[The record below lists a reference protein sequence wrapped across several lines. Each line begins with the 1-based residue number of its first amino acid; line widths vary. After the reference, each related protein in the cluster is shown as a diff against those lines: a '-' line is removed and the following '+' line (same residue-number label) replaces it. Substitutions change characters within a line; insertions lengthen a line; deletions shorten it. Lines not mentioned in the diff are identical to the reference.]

1 MKKLEVNKVFSLF
14 DYSNEEIPQYIED
27 VKSNPYV
34 RIGEVV
40 HGVVNY
46 FLIDQIYINK
56 KVPGYVDKR
65 ESLREDFFNK
75 IYRFLEGIDVTECG
89 DRFMVTDS
97 YDSERSVKVLKVLLK
112 HFEQVEHYEK
122 CANILRFINIL
133 S

>member
-14 DYSNEEIPQYIED
+14 DYSNEEIPQYMED

>member
-14 DYSNEEIPQYIED
+14 DYSNEEIPQYMED

-89 DRFMVTDS
+89 NRFMVADS